1 MSETTNTTVAT
12 QNQEKRTPVKLNT
25 DFSLGIF
32 GSSDNFTMAT
42 QMAKAFAQSTI
53 VPREYQGNFANGLVA
68 IDMANRLK
76 TSPLTVMQN
85 LDVIQGRPA
94 WRATFLIA
102 MINSSGKYDMELQFD
117 EKRDKNG
124 KPYSCTCWTE
134 KDGRKVTGIEV
145 TMDMAN
151 AEGWTKKNGSKWITM
166 PQVMLRY
173 RAASFFS
180 RMNCPEL
187 SNGLYTTE
195 EAVEIADADY
205 KVYDLEKAVEED
217 IKRNANKEEFI
228 PDEPVAI
235 EEQPKQPT
243 VAEVVKTA
251 EKEPIPAAGKQE
263 AEIPDFMKPEEM

>member
-1 MSETTNTTVAT
+1 MVETTNSNNRPAT
-12 QNQEKRTPVKLNT
+12 QNQAKVPVKYNT

-42 QMAKAFAQSTI
+42 QMAKAFAASTI
-53 VPREYQGNFANGLVA
+53 VPREFQNNWANGLVA

-134 KDGRKVTGIEV
+134 KNGRKVTGIEV
-145 TMDMAN
+145 TMDMAQ
-151 AEGWTKKNGSKWITM
+151 AEGWVNKNGSKWKTM

-187 SNGLYTTE
+187 SNGLYTVE
-195 EAVEIADADY
+195 EAIEIADADY
-205 KVYDLEKAVEED
+205 KVFDLEKAVEND
-217 IKRNANKEEFI
+217 IKRNANSETFA
-228 PDEPVAI
+228 PVI
-235 EEQPKQPT
+235 EENPKQPT
-243 VAEVVKTA
+243 VAETVKTA
-251 EKEPIPAAGKQE
+251 KKEQVPAAE
-263 AEIPDFMKPEEM
+263 PVETEIPSFMSQEEM

>member
-1 MSETTNTTVAT
+1 MAETTNTTPAT
-12 QNQEKRTPVKLNT
+12 QNQEKRTPAKLMT

-32 GSSDNFTMAT
+32 GSSDNFAMAT
-42 QMAKAFAQSTI
+42 QMAKAFAASTI
-53 VPREYQGNFANGLVA
+53 VPRDYQGNWANGLVA

-102 MINSSGKYDMELQFD
+102 MINSSGKYDFELQFD
-117 EKRDKNG
+117 EENDKSG
-124 KPYSCTCWTE
+124 APYACTCWTE
-134 KDGRKVTGIEV
+134 RNGRKVTGIKV
-145 TMDMAN
+145 TMDMAK
-151 AEGWTKKNGSKWITM
+151 AEGWTSKNGSKWRTM

-187 SNGLYTTE
+187 SNGLYTTDE
-195 EAVEIADADY
+195 VVEIADADY
-205 KVYDLEKAVEED
+205 KVFDLEKAVEND
-217 IKRNANKEEFI
+217 IKNNANKEEFAPEI
-228 PDEPVAI
+228 I
-235 EEQPKQPT
+235 EEHPKQPSVADT
-243 VAEVVKTA
+243 VKVP
-251 EKEPIPAAGKQE
+251 EKEPVQAAGKQE

>member
-1 MSETTNTTVAT
+1 MAETTNANNTPAT
-12 QNQEKRTPVKLNT
+12 QNQAKAPVKYNT

-32 GSSDNFTMAT
+32 GSSDNFMMAT
-42 QMAKAFAQSTI
+42 QMAKAFASSTI
-53 VPREYQGNFANGLVA
+53 VPKEYQGNYANGLVA

-134 KDGRKVTGIEV
+134 KSGRKVTGIEV
-145 TMDMAN
+145 TMDMAQ
-151 AEGWTKKNGSKWITM
+151 AEGWVNKNGSKWKTM

-195 EAVEIADADY
+195 EIIEIADADY
-205 KVYDLEKAVEED
+205 KAFDLEKAVEND
-217 IKRNANKEEFI
+217 IKKNANSETFS
-228 PDEPVAI
+228 PVI
-235 EEQPKQPT
+235 EEKPKQPT
-243 VAEVVKTA
+243 VAETVKTS
-251 EKEPIPAAGKQE
+251 EKETVPAAE
-263 AEIPDFMKPEEM
+263 PAETEIPSFMSQEEM

>member
-1 MSETTNTTVAT
+1 MSETANTTVAT

-102 MINSSGKYDMELQFD
+102 MINSSGKYDMELQF
-117 EKRDKNG
+117 EEENDKSG
-124 KPYSCTCWTE
+124 APYACTCWTE
-134 KDGRKVTGIEV
+134 KDGRKVTGIKV
-145 TMDMAN
+145 TMDMAR
-151 AEGWTKKNGSKWITM
+151 AEGWVNKNGSKWKTM

-187 SNGLYTTE
+187 SNGLYTTDE
-195 EAVEIADADY
+195 VVEIADADY
-205 KVYDLEKAVEED
+205 KVFDLEKAVEND
-217 IKRNANKEEFI
+217 IKNNANKEEFI
-228 PDEPVAI
+228 PDVI

-243 VAEVVKTA
+243 VAEVAKTV
-251 EKEPIPAAGKQE
+251 EKEPVPAAGKQE

>member
-1 MSETTNTTVAT
+1 MAETTNANNTPAT
-12 QNQEKRTPVKLNT
+12 QNQSKVPVKYNT

-32 GSSDNFTMAT
+32 GSSDNFMMAT
-42 QMAKAFAQSTI
+42 QMAKAFASSTI
-53 VPREYQGNFANGLVA
+53 VPKEYQGNYANGLVA

-134 KDGRKVTGIEV
+134 KNGRKVTGIEV
-145 TMDMAN
+145 TMDMAQ
-151 AEGWTKKNGSKWITM
+151 AEGWVNKNGSKWKTM

-187 SNGLYTTE
+187 SNGLYTVE
-195 EAVEIADADY
+195 EIIEIADADY
-205 KVYDLEKAVEED
+205 KSFDLEKAVEND
-217 IKRNANKEEFI
+217 IKKNANSETFS
-228 PDEPVAI
+228 PVI
-235 EEQPKQPT
+235 EEKPKQPT
-243 VAEVVKTA
+243 VAETVKAA
-251 EKEPIPAAGKQE
+251 EKEPVPAAE
-263 AEIPDFMKPEEM
+263 PVETEIPSFMSQEEM

>member
-1 MSETTNTTVAT
+1 MKMAETKNSVAT
-12 QNQEKRTPVKLNT
+12 HNQNNAPAKLNT

-102 MINSSGKYDMELQFD
+102 MINSSGKYDMELQF
-117 EKRDKNG
+117 EEETDKNG
-124 KPYSCTCWTE
+124 APYACTCWTE
-134 KDGRKVTGIEV
+134 KDGRRVTGIKV
-145 TMDMAN
+145 TMDMAK
-151 AEGWTKKNGSKWITM
+151 AEGWTNKNGSKWRTM

-195 EAVEIADADY
+195 EAIEIADADY
-205 KVYDLEKAVEED
+205 KIYDLEKAVEED
-217 IKRNANKEEFI
+217 IKKHANTEDF
-228 PDEPVAI
+228 VQAI

-251 EKEPIPAAGKQE
+251 EKEPVQAAV
-263 AEIPDFMKPEEM
+263 AEPESPDFMKQEE